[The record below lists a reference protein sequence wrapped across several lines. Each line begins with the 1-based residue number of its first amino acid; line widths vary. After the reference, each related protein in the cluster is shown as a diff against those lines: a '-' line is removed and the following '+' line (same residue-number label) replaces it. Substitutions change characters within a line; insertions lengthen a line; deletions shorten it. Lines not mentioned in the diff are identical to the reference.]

1 MKTAVLVLAAGRG
14 ERLGA
19 SLPKAFVPL
28 CSVPILL
35 RSLAILQSVPEVER
49 IIPVLGAGDHPHYA
63 SLSLEG
69 LTKVGDP
76 VVGGALRQDSMAEG
90 LEALPPETE
99 WVGVHDAARCL
110 VDKRDVQSV
119 FQAAR
124 DTGAAI
130 LAERVRDTIK
140 QVREGQIV
148 ATPDRSE
155 CWAAQTPQ
163 VFRREILAEAIGKA
177 RAQGRL
183 ATDDAE
189 LVEQLGVSVRVVES
203 RRPNPKITFAEDL
216 QWAEHR
222 LSSRGA

>member
-1 MKTAVLVLAAGRG
+1 MTTAVLVLAAGRG

-35 RSLAILQSVPEVER
+35 RSLATLQSVSEIDS
-49 IIPVLGAGDHPHYA
+49 IIPVLGAGDGPHYA

-69 LTKVGDP
+69 LNKVHGP

-90 LEALPPETE
+90 LAALPPETE

-110 VDKRDVQSV
+110 VDERDVQSV

-163 VFRREILAEAIGKA
+163 VFRREILTEAIGKA

-216 QWAEHR
+216 QWAEHC